1 MLVKNSNFLFFL
13 VFCLF
18 LSNLSQAIEPD
29 VFVQSTVNRASSVL
43 SNDISI
49 EKKISENLVNFKE
62 IELEYFV
69 IADEKNLK
77 PIKHK
82 QAEKCR
88 AFIAAY
94 ISGVRL
100 IDNVKLY

>member
-1 MLVKNSNFLFFL
+1 MS
-13 VFCLF
+13 
-18 LSNLSQAIEPD
+18 
-29 VFVQSTVNRASSVL
+29 
-43 SNDISI
+43 
-49 EKKISENLVNFKE
+49 KIKYFSENLDVQNKTIILRLDFNVPLKEKIDDLGIDEIEQKISDNLTNFKE

-88 AFIAAY
+88 AFIAACV
-94 ISGVRL
+94 SGVRL

>member
-1 MLVKNSNFLFFL
+1 MS
-13 VFCLF
+13 
-18 LSNLSQAIEPD
+18 
-29 VFVQSTVNRASSVL
+29 
-43 SNDISI
+43 
-49 EKKISENLVNFKE
+49 NFKE

-69 IADEKNLK
+69 VADEKNLK

-94 ISGVRL
+94 ISGIRL
-100 IDNVKLY
+100 IDNLKLY